1 MPDPSATEANPKQLK
16 WRRQS
21 FRPGE
26 RVAVAVSGGADSVA
40 LLLAMAAARGSSG
53 LVLSAVHVHHG
64 LRGEE
69 ADGDEQFVRELA
81 ERLAVPLRAERGDVP
96 ALAAAHGQGTEEAAR
111 ALRRGVFERMLAA
124 REVDAVVTAHSL
136 DDQAE
141 TVLMKLIR
149 GAWTEGLAGIAPVVE
164 LPGGRIVRPM
174 LEVTRAEVIAYLEA
188 AGQPWREDSSN
199 AELLYTRNR
208 IRHTLLPALAEF
220 NPQIRTQL
228 ARMAAVAR
236 DEEAWWQGELARTLP
251 TLVLPGEPARGGGR
265 STSTR
270 PEQASIGVEVERLRN
285 LHRAV
290 QRRVL
295 RAAGRQL
302 GANLSADAVEMLLAM
317 AGTGEAGGRS
327 PAQRLERSGAVV
339 LPGGVLAQRTP
350 RELRLSLGNAPVK
363 RVVKGVSE
371 QPGSGPVYPLAVP
384 GSVQAEAYGVMVTAE
399 AVSANG
405 NGRPLEVREWRAGDR
420 ITLRHSRGMKKVA
433 EVLDRL
439 KILGAER
446 EGWPV
451 VARGGRVLWMRGAE
465 VDAAVEAEEQVRLAV
480 RPLSTTG

>member
-1 MPDPSATEANPKQLK
+1 ML
-16 WRRQS
+16 
-21 FRPGE
+21 F
-26 RVAVAVSGGADSVA
+26 
-40 LLLAMAAARGSSG
+40 
-53 LVLSAVHVHHG
+53 AVHVHHG

-69 ADGDEQFVRELA
+69 ADADEQFVRELA
-81 ERLAVPLRAERGDVP
+81 ERLVVPLRVERGDVP
-96 ALAAAHGQGTEEAAR
+96 ALADARGQGTEEAAR
-111 ALRRGVFERMLAA
+111 ALRRGVFERMLAE
-124 REVDAVVTAHSL
+124 RQVDSVATAHSL

-149 GAWTEGLAGIAPVVE
+149 GAWTEGLAGIAPVVA

-174 LEVTRAEVIAYLEA
+174 LEVTRAEVVAFLEA

-199 AELLYTRNR
+199 AEPLYTRNR
-208 IRHTLLPALAEF
+208 IRHTLLPMLAEF

-228 ARMAAVAR
+228 ARMATVAR
-236 DEEAWWQGELARTLP
+236 DEEAWWQGELARMLP
-251 TLVLPGEPARGGGR
+251 TLMLPGQPTRGGGR
-265 STSTR
+265 TTSTR
-270 PEQASIGVEVERLRN
+270 PEQASVGVEVERLRN

-295 RAAGRQL
+295 RVAGRQL

-327 PAQRLERSGAVV
+327 PAQRLERSGAVA
-339 LPGGVLAQRTP
+339 LPGGLLAQRTP
-350 RELRLSLGNAPVK
+350 RELRLSVGSAPAK
-363 RVVKGVSE
+363 RVAKAARE
-371 QPGSGPVYPLAVP
+371 QAGSGPVYPLAVP
-384 GSVQAEAYGVMVTAE
+384 GSVEAEAYGVVVTAE
-399 AVSANG
+399 AVSAEAASL
-405 NGRPLEVREWRAGDR
+405 PLEGREGRAGDR

-439 KILGAER
+439 KVQGSDR
-446 EGWPV
+446 QGWPV

-480 RPLSTTG
+480 RPLSTAG